1 MHIGPIIRAMLRN
14 KVRFGLLAVEV
25 ALTLAIVANCV
36 NLILVARA
44 ELTRPS
50 GFVDDDLMLVT
61 ATPFNEAFR
70 EATFRDTI
78 IDQDMAA
85 LRADPAAF

>member
-1 MHIGPIIRAMLRN
+1 MHLGPLVRAMLRN

-36 NLILVARA
+36 SLILEARR

-50 GFVDDDLMLVT
+50 GFVVYGVVGRL
-61 ATPFNEAFR
+61 P
-70 EATFRDTI
+70 
-78 IDQDMAA
+78 
-85 LRADPAAF
+85 P